1 MVEDTRFRQFTT
13 KEKALKIN
21 SRPAIYGTFAEIGA
35 GQEVAAQFFKAGRA
49 SGTVAKTISAYDM
62 TFSDA
67 IYGKTTR
74 YVSKERLN
82 DMLEKEYQLLTRR
95 LINRAKR
102 SNFFVFADTVFTTK
116 INEAEQRYGHGWVGV
131 RFQLH
136 HHATPNACIIHVILK
151 DADAK
156 WQQETLGIV
165 GVNLI
170 YACYFHRES
179 ETFICSLRD
188 NLQHESMEID
198 MFQLTGPDFSHIDN
212 RLMSLK
218 LVKNGLTNAAMFG
231 SDGKVLQ
238 PSEALYQKDVLVL
251 RGRFKPVT
259 LVSVDMLIAASKQFK
274 REEGVDSKNF
284 ITLSELTL
292 NDLTSEG
299 EVDEHD
305 FLDRVDIL
313 CSLGQYV
320 LISNYIKYFKLSK
333 YLNNCN
339 DGRKL
344 GIILGYNNL
353 MKIFDESYYQNLAG
367 GLLEALGQLFSKQ
380 VKLYVYPCFHPKD
393 ILYTC
398 KNLDVGAKQ
407 DLFKYLY
414 KEKRIV
420 DVAHANKKNMH
431 IISDHVLEM
440 IQKNQKGWED
450 YVPHKVSKAIKEK
463 VLFNYPA
470 PLSPEEEEN

>member
-1 MVEDTRFRQFTT
+1 MVGDTQFRQFTT

-21 SRPAIYGTFAEIGA
+21 SHPSIYGTFAEIGA
-35 GQEVAAQFFKAGRA
+35 GQEVASQFFRAGRA

-67 IYGKTTR
+67 IYGKTNR

-82 DMLEKEYQLLTRR
+82 DMLEKEYQLLTKR
-95 LINRAKR
+95 LIHRAKR
-102 SNFFVFADTVFTTK
+102 STFFVFADTVFTTK
-116 INEAEQRYGHGWVGV
+116 ASEAEQHYGHGWAGV
-131 RFQLH
+131 RFQFH
-136 HHATPNACIIHVILK
+136 HHATPNDCIIHIVLK
-151 DADAK
+151 DVDIK

-170 YACYFHRES
+170 YACYFHREP
-179 ETFICSLRD
+179 EAFICSLRD
-188 NLQHESMEID
+188 NLPRESIEID

-231 SDGKVLQ
+231 PDGKVLQ
-238 PSEALYQKDVLVL
+238 PYEALYQKDVLVL

-259 LVSVDMLIAASKQFK
+259 LVSVDMMIAAGKQFK
-274 REEGVDSKNF
+274 KEETIDNKRL

-292 NDLTSEG
+292 NDLTNEG

-333 YLNNCN
+333 YLSNCN
-339 DGRKL
+339 SGRKL

-353 MKIFDESYYQNLAG
+353 MKIFDESYYKSLAG
-367 GLLEALGQLFSKQ
+367 GLLEAFGQLFSKK
-380 VKLYVYPCFHPKD
+380 VKLYVYPCLNAKGG
-393 ILYTC
+393 LCTC
-398 KNLDVGAKQ
+398 KDLDLGTKQ
-407 DLFKYLY
+407 ELFTYLY
-414 KEKRIV
+414 KEKRILDIEHV
-420 DVAHANKKNMH
+420 NKKHMH

-440 IQKNQKGWED
+440 LQKNQKGWEN
-450 YVPHKVSKAIKEK
+450 YVPHKVSAAIKEK
-463 VLFNYPA
+463 VLFNYPT
-470 PLSPEEEEN
+470 PITPEED